1 MKINS
6 NKKSIEIVNNF
17 LDKNTDMNE
26 MIKLI
31 KEDPNSSEDKKL
43 QRKFKNFLEMISSY
57 MMYMMYD
64 ALQSSKYITQTFQ
77 TAKRY
82 R

>member
-43 QRKFKNFLEMISSY
+43 
-57 MMYMMYD
+57 
-64 ALQSSKYITQTFQ
+64 
-77 TAKRY
+77 
-82 R
+82 